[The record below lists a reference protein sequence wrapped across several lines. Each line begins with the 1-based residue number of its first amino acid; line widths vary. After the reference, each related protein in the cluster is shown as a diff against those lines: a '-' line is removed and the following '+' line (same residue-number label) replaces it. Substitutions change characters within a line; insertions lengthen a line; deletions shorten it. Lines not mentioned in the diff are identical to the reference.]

1 MMINTVTIPTPK
13 YKFSYLE
20 SSSSARAWQIT
31 VENRIAKIKT
41 VANFIFPVFSLYL
54 FLVIFKFWT
63 DGYSICIFDV
73 NYV

>member
-41 VANFIFPVFSLYL
+41 VANFIFLVFSLYL
-54 FLVIFKFWT
+54 LFGNFQIL
-63 DGYSICIFDV
+63 SL
-73 NYV
+73 